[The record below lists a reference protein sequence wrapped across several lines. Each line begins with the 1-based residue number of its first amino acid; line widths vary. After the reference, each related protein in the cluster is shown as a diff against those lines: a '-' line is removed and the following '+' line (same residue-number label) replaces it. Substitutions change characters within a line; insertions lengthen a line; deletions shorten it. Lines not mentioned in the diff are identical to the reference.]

1 MRQGCCKNILFE
13 FRFSVD
19 LCHGRFWFKQDNISF
34 THDLLN
40 VKKNGKGLAHG
51 WPSLCLRAKKSPPRL
66 FHVPFKLSETCNLCT
81 FCIQIIVNLRNY
93 TLIENIIDIEN
104 ALMLILLLNNVFAI
118 YCNLLK
124 DCYREFLSHH
134 LFFIRIFIDVF
145 FINV

>member
-1 MRQGCCKNILFE
+1 MRGREATVALLDENFLSRNIYHFRTIDRLRALPKLE
-13 FRFSVD
+13 FS
-19 LCHGRFWFKQDNISF
+19 LNIIL
-34 THDLLN
+34 TIT
-40 VKKNGKGLAHG
+40 GKGLAHG
-51 WPSLCLRAKKSPPRL
+51 LRSLCLGPKKSPPIL

-124 DCYREFLSHH
+124 DCYREFSPQS
-134 LFFIRIFIDVF
+134 F
-145 FINV
+145 